1 MLARL
6 PVMDLRLPSWLFVMI
21 SLSLSFSAPE
31 VASFPVWTM
40 FSVVLEYLITIGL
53 SPCMLSTKKFKSASA
68 ADPIRCHS
76 TLLTLLYSTFTF
88 VETSLNGPR
97 RDISVTS

>member
-21 SLSLSFSAPE
+21 YLFLSFSAPE

-40 FSVVLEYLITIGL
+40 FSVVLEYLIMIELCHLACFQKNL
-53 SPCMLSTKKFKSASA
+53 SRLRR
-68 ADPIRCHS
+68 PIRS
-76 TLLTLLYSTFTF
+76 
-88 VETSLNGPR
+88 G
-97 RDISVTS
+97 VTRLC